1 MKTTKPALFLDRDGV
16 IIENRAHYVR
26 SWHDVVFLPGALS
39 ALARTASLP
48 MFVFVVTNQSMIGRG
63 IVSLETAVSLNNRI
77 LNVVR
82 AHGGRIDQAFIC
94 PHAPEED
101 CTCRKPKP
109 GLLQQAAAA
118 FPVDMANS
126 IMIGDALSDLQAGQ
140 AAGVGT
146 TALLLT
152 GRGKAQ
158 NKLAAAEGLR
168 PFPIYPNLQT
178 ALQQLIKIENL

>member
-1 MKTTKPALFLDRDGV
+1 MKSKKPALFLDRDGV

-26 SWHDVVFLPGALS
+26 SWHDVVFLPGALP
-39 ALARTASLP
+39 ALAKAAAQAWYI
-48 MFVFVVTNQSMIGRG
+48 FVVTNQSAVGRG
-63 IVSLETAVSLNNRI
+63 ILSWETAVSLNNRI

-94 PHAPEED
+94 PHAPEEN

-118 FPVDMANS
+118 YPVDLANS
-126 IMIGDALSDLQAGQ
+126 IMIGDALTDLQAGR

-146 TALLLT
+146 VALLLS

-158 NKLAAAEGLR
+158 NELASAEGLR
-168 PFPIYPNLQT
+168 PYPVYPNLQT
-178 ALQQLIKIENL
+178 ALQHLINCEL